1 MLSFISDMIAYVFR
15 LHCFLVRAA
24 LVEIPNCR
32 EAFSYGGRSMRGC
45 HATHAIQTSHVGKM
59 AYGMTGGY
67 CAATMHS
74 HKEAG
79 SFTRVC
85 KLYGSLCFV
94 SRQCGF

>member
-1 MLSFISDMIAYVFR
+1 MLSFISDMIASVFR
-15 LHCFLVRAA
+15 LHDLV
-24 LVEIPNCR
+24 VISNCR
-32 EAFSYGGRSMRGC
+32 EAFSYGGRSMWGC
-45 HATHAIQTSHVGKM
+45 HATHAIQTSHVGNM

-85 KLYGSLCFV
+85 KLCGSLCFV